1 MSGHRVGSRSERLG
15 RERGER
21 PEAVGDLV
29 PGLLDRLGVSERVER
44 AGVALDWEELVGPHI
59 SRVTVGTRVSG
70 RTLFVEVISAA
81 WLSELN
87 MMRHELLRRINAGR
101 RRGRIEKIV
110 FVQAG
115 KG

>member
-1 MSGHRVGSRSERLG
+1 
-15 RERGER
+15 
-21 PEAVGDLV
+21 VGDLV
-29 PGLLDRLGVSERVER
+29 GGLLDRLGVSERVER
-44 AGVALDWEELVGPHI
+44 AGVALDWEQLVGPHI

-70 RTLFVEVISAA
+70 GTLFVEVVSAA

-115 KG
+115 RG